1 MNSDTAPTPSVLT
14 IKQVV
19 ISLLLLALIG
29 LGAGAWQRHQSRHS
43 ADPIPVGILHSLTGT
58 MAMSERG
65 VVAAT
70 RLAIDE
76 INAAGG
82 LLGRPLQTIVRN
94 GASDWAIFAR
104 EAESLIREEQVAV
117 VFGCWT
123 SASRKTVK
131 PIFEQYDHLL
141 FYPVQYE
148 GLESS
153 PNIVYTGA
161 APNQQIIPAVKWAL
175 DHLGRRVFLVGSD
188 YVFPHAANAI
198 MRDQIRSLRGSV
210 VGEHYVLLGSRTVE
224 PVIEAIVASRPD
236 VILNTLNGDSNAAF
250 FKALRAQGLTP
261 EQIPTISFSIAEAE
275 LTSMG
280 SADFAGD
287 YAAWNYFQ
295 SLPGT
300 ANRRFVAAYQ
310 AKYGADQVVTDPM
323 EAAYLGVYLWAEA
336 VKRSGRTDPR
346 SVRRALPGL
355 SIAAPGGA
363 VSVDGRSQHLW
374 KSVRIGRIR
383 ADGQFAIVWDS
394 AKPVRPLPYPGYRS
408 PADWDGFLTELNR
421 RWRGNWANPSTEPTP
436 PGQPFTGTLP

>member
-1 MNSDTAPTPSVLT
+1 MSGSILNAVAVLLT
-14 IKQVV
+14 IL
-19 ISLLLLALIG
+19 IAIG
-29 LGAGAWQRHQSRHS
+29 LGLAWHHQAQTRR

-58 MAMSERG
+58 MAISERG

-82 LLGRPLQTIVRN
+82 LLGRPLRAIVRD
-94 GASDWAIFAR
+94 GASDWSTFAR
-104 EAESLIREEQVAV
+104 EAESLILDERVEV

-131 PIFEQYDHLL
+131 PVFEKHDHLL

-148 GLESS
+148 GLELS

-161 APNQQIIPAVKWAL
+161 APNQQIIPAVKWAM
-175 DHLGRRVFLVGSD
+175 DNLGRRFFLVGSD

-210 VGEHYVLLGSRTVE
+210 VGEHSVLLGSTEVE
-224 PVIEAIVASRPD
+224 SVVEAIAASRPD
-236 VILNTLNGDSNAAF
+236 VILNTLNGDSNVAF
-250 FKALRAQGLTP
+250 FKALRARGLTP
-261 EQIPTISFSIAEAE
+261 DRIPTISFSIAEAE
-275 LTSMG
+275 LKTMG

-295 SLPGT
+295 SLPGE

-310 AKYGADQVVTDPM
+310 ARYGADQVVTDPM
-323 EAAYLGVYLWAEA
+323 EAAYLGVHLWAEA
-336 VKRSGRTDPR
+336 VRRSGRADP
-346 SVRRALPGL
+346 SAVRQALPGL

-363 VSVDGRSQHLW
+363 VSLDAQSRHLW

-383 ADGQFAIVWDS
+383 ADGQFEIVWDS

-408 PADWDGFLTELNR
+408 PADWEAFLTGLNQ
-421 RWRGNWANPSTEPTP
+421 RWQGHWANPGAEPTP
-436 PGQPFTGTLP
+436 PGQPFEGAGP